1 MRIWVLVFFYFRLAR
16 TLSPHGHLLQVLDT
30 MTSFAPQAPGSTR
43 SSVASPR
50 SLLRSSSGLES
61 DF

>member
-16 TLSPHGHLLQVLDT
+16 TLSLHGQLLQVLDT
-30 MTSFAPQAPGSTR
+30 MTSFAPQAPSSTR
-43 SSVASPR
+43 SSLASHR